1 MLIYAI
7 SAAPPVDSDVVERQL
22 TIDVGSETPKVVTFP
37 SGATN
42 LGEVQAEQGATVT
55 LSLVDLDDAGNS
67 SEPAVVEFVATD
79 TIPPAQPGQ
88 FGVTLV
94 REE

>member
-1 MLIYAI
+1 MLIYSV
-7 SAAPPVDSDVVERQL
+7 SAAPPVDGDVVQRQL
-22 TIDVGSETPKVVTFP
+22 TVDIAGEVPTVLTFA
-37 SGATN
+37 GDATN
-42 LGEVQAEQGATVT
+42 LGEVRADQGATVT
-55 LSLVDLDDAGNS
+55 LSLVDVDDAGNP

-79 TIPPAQPGQ
+79 TIPPAAPGQ

>member
-22 TIDVGSETPKVVTFP
+22 TIDVGNETPKVVTFP
-37 SGATN
+37 SNATS

-55 LSLVDLDDAGNS
+55 LSLVDLDDAGNP

>member
-22 TIDVGSETPKVVTFP
+22 TIEVGTEAPKVVTFP
-37 SGATN
+37 SGATS

-55 LSLVDLDDAGNS
+55 LSLVDLDDAGNP

>member
-22 TIDVGSETPKVVTFP
+22 TIDVGNETPKVVTFP
-37 SGATN
+37 ANATN

-55 LSLVDLDDAGNS
+55 LSLVDLDDAGNP

>member
-22 TIDVGSETPKVVTFP
+22 TIDVGTETPKVVTF
-37 SGATN
+37 SANATS

-55 LSLVDLDDAGNS
+55 LSLVDLDDAGNP

-88 FGVTLV
+88 LGVTLV

>member
-22 TIDVGSETPKVVTFP
+22 TIDVGNETPQVVTFP
-37 SGATN
+37 ANATN

-55 LSLVDLDDAGNS
+55 LSLVDLDDAGNP